1 MLDLDSFGEI
11 MDRMIEDHR
20 VVLLIEMPAGTTEAE
35 MRTNM
40 PGGGTVEL
48 YLLLAA
54 IPTAVRH
61 IADQFRGGSFD
72 GDKIATAICE
82 MLRKDIAEAFE
93 EAQHGDE
100 DRV

>member
-1 MLDLDSFGEI
+1 MLDLDRFGEI
-11 MDRMIEDHR
+11 MDKMIEEYH
-20 VVLLIEMPAGTTEAE
+20 VNLLIEMPAGTTEAKI
-35 MRTNM
+35 RTNM
-40 PGGGTVEL
+40 PGGGTMEL

-61 IADQFRGGSFD
+61 IAEQFSSGSFD
-72 GDKIATAICE
+72 GDKIADAICE

>member
-1 MLDLDSFGEI
+1 MLDLDNFGEI
-11 MDRMIEDHR
+11 MDRMIEEHH

-35 MRTNM
+35 IRTNM
-40 PGGGTVEL
+40 PGGGTMEL

-61 IADQFRGGSFD
+61 IVDQFRGVSFD
-72 GDKIATAICE
+72 GDKIADITCE
-82 MLRKDIAEAFE
+82 MLRKDISEAFE
-93 EAQHGDE
+93 EAQHGE